1 MADFNIQ
8 VDDLVLY
15 FTQADGTGSYR
26 VLPRQVYENPDLQLD
41 DVEPEWQGAVLNE
54 SGVADGEIFYVTNLT
69 RLRDPVT
76 ASDFTKDLQNQPPAD
91 VDVSDFADEEEP
103 ALADLVVISNVDKPD
118 DPKAYLIPRGL
129 YETKLRPLPPE
140 KIADIDFMVQE
151 EGVLLANIR
160 KFEHTGIS
168 CYLLNLTGLRSGQV
182 QPVATKKKP
191 SKPNPKVDPG
201 KKAPAAKKAKR
212 KKK

>member
-26 VLPRQVYENPDLQLD
+26 VLPRQVYENPELQLD

-54 SGVADGEIFYVTNLT
+54 SGVAEGEIFYVTNLT
-69 RLRDPVT
+69 RLRDPLT
-76 ASDFTKDLQNQPPAD
+76 ASGFTKPAEDQPPPPPGIKVSEYAD
-91 VDVSDFADEEEP
+91 ADEP
-103 ALADLVVISNVDKPD
+103 HLADLVVISNVEKPD
-118 DPKAYLIPRGL
+118 DPKAYLIPRKL
-129 YETKLRPLPPE
+129 YEKDLKELPRDA
-140 KIADIDFMVQE
+140 IADIDFMVQE
-151 EGVLLANIR
+151 EGVVLANIR

-182 QPVATKKKP
+182 PPMAQKPKPPTKPNTSRTPVAKKGKRQKKK
-191 SKPNPKVDPG
+191 
-201 KKAPAAKKAKR
+201 
-212 KKK
+212 